1 MIRQRTLKTTVRA
14 TGVGLHTGHKVSM
27 VLRPAP
33 IDTGVVFCRSDLP
46 GNPAIPAHA
55 LNVSNT
61 TMATVIEKNGARVS
75 TVEHL
80 MSAFAGLG
88 IDNVFVD
95 VSAEEVPIMDG
106 SAGTFV
112 FLIQSAGIEEQAAP
126 KRYVRV
132 LKRLEIQDG
141 DKLVR
146 VEPFDGFKVGFSI
159 EFKHPVFEASTSQ
172 VEVDFGEVSFVREV
186 SRARTFGF
194 TQEVE
199 MLRTK
204 GLARGGSLDN
214 AIVIDD
220 FRVLNAEGLR
230 MDDEFVRHKALDAV
244 GDLYLLGRPLIGAF
258 YGRKSGHA
266 LNNQL
271 VRKLIADTSAWEEI
285 TFDKVE
291 ALPRAFA
298 RLNLQPQ

>member
-1 MIRQRTLKTTVRA
+1 MIKQRTLRSVVRA
-14 TGVGLHTGHKVSM
+14 TGVGLHTGHKVAM
-27 VLRPAP
+27 ALRPAP

-61 TMATVIEKNGARVS
+61 VMATVIEKNGARVS

-80 MSAFAGLG
+80 MSAFYGMG

-112 FLIQSAGIEEQAAP
+112 FLIQSAGIEEQAAA

-132 LKRLEIQDG
+132 LKRVEIEEG
-141 DKLVR
+141 DKNVR
-146 VEPFDGFKVGFSI
+146 LEPFDGFKIGFSI
-159 EFKHPVFEASTSQ
+159 DFNHPVFDATGSD
-172 VEVDFGEVSFVREV
+172 VEVDFGEVSFVREI

-220 FRVLNAEGLR
+220 FRVLNADGLR
-230 MDDEFVRHKALDAV
+230 MDDEFV
-244 GDLYLLGRPLIGAF
+244 
-258 YGRKSGHA
+258 
-266 LNNQL
+266 N
-271 VRKLIADTSAWEEI
+271 
-285 TFDKVE
+285 
-291 ALPRAFA
+291 
-298 RLNLQPQ
+298 